1 MILRKEKED
10 SERATTAPVVSKPDT
25 KRALSDD
32 SVKKL
37 AKRDKEIEALRE
49 ALAQKDVENNA
60 LQGTMQTMSQRLEQA
75 SQDVQRLSDENA
87 VAVETAKKTLTD
99 LRQAKS
105 SLDELKRKHQKA
117 AKDWKDERHA
127 LVAENAQL
135 TQRQDELQSA
145 AGQSAQLK
153 KQLAQA
159 RGRLT
164 SIAHEYE
171 ERQLEREATHDATV
185 KGMNQSWQTK
195 LDAVVAASV
204 CDVAAAS
211 RDAKAA
217 ADATHAAVIGRLHE
231 ELHLEKEENVDL
243 LQTVKSLQ
251 DKLVVLQ
258 DVAREAEL
266 AKQQALVD
274 AQQARDMCTTAED
287 AADACES
294 HARKYK
300 EEGAAM
306 EEQLHLIDTALKL
319 RGISIDFLL
328 KKANGNNNNN
338 NCDEVAIKKDK
349 GSWKL
354 KSSKP
359 EGTPSPDSTTTRS
372 KRK

>member
-1 MILRKEKED
+1 MATPRTVQEDDVERLVKCRTRSEVEARKAAESTMKRAMKEATELKKELMILRKEKED

-37 AKRDKEIEALRE
+37 AKRDKEIEALKE

-60 LQGTMQTMSQRLEQA
+60 LQGTMQTISQRLEQA

-159 RGRLT
+159 RDRLT

-185 KGMNQSWQTK
+185 KGINQSWQTK

-211 RDAKAA
+211 RDA
-217 ADATHAAVIGRLHE
+217 
-231 ELHLEKEENVDL
+231 
-243 LQTVKSLQ
+243 
-251 DKLVVLQ
+251 
-258 DVAREAEL
+258 
-266 AKQQALVD
+266 
-274 AQQARDMCTTAED
+274 
-287 AADACES
+287 
-294 HARKYK
+294 
-300 EEGAAM
+300 
-306 EEQLHLIDTALKL
+306 
-319 RGISIDFLL
+319 
-328 KKANGNNNNN
+328 
-338 NCDEVAIKKDK
+338 
-349 GSWKL
+349 
-354 KSSKP
+354 
-359 EGTPSPDSTTTRS
+359 
-372 KRK
+372 

>member
-37 AKRDKEIEALRE
+37 AKRDKEIEVLKE

-75 SQDVQRLSDENA
+75 SQDLERL
-87 VAVETAKKTLTD
+87 VTKKTLTD

-153 KQLAQA
+153 KQLAQT
-159 RGRLT
+159 RDRLT

-185 KGMNQSWQTK
+185 KGINQSWQTK
-195 LDAVVAASV
+195 LDAVMAASV

-306 EEQLHLIDTALKL
+306 EEQLHLIDNALKL

-359 EGTPSPDSTTTRS
+359 PSPDSTTTRS